1 VVVEIF
7 QSIDVSSDG
16 GLDKQEIINFIK
28 KICVEM
34 GLAQMP
40 ENKVF
45 DEVFSELD
53 EDGSGDISMQEMKDF
68 LRKIFLS
75 QRDEIANLLGI

>member
-1 VVVEIF
+1 
-7 QSIDVSSDG
+7 
-16 GLDKQEIINFIK
+16 
-28 KICVEM
+28 M

-75 QRDEIANLLGI
+75 QRDEIANLLGIWNLNSWFKRS